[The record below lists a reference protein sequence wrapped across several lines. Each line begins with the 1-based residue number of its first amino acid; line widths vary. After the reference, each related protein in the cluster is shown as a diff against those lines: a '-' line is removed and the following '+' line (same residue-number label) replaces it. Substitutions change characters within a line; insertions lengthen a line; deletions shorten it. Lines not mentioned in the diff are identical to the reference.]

1 MTQFTANELIDA
13 IKRSNTLSE
22 LKQMVGL
29 TESANEQPSENSSPK
44 GIEHDLC
51 KFEDLELVTDEKM
64 QKALR
69 DLQIEDDE
77 DITAMMIIVSDSN
90 TIEERNGG
98 CILID
103 KDGSTSYY
111 LPEREGY
118 DQIQRASLQECLDLL
133 SDNPEQALEFFTPKI
148 SVDLS

>member
-1 MTQFTANELIDA
+1 MTQFTANELIEA
-13 IKRSNTLSE
+13 IKRATTLSE
-22 LKQMVGL
+22 LKQMIGV
-29 TESANEQPSENSSPK
+29 TESVHNQSSETPTPNRIESS
-44 GIEHDLC
+44 IC
-51 KFEDLELVTDEKM
+51 KFEDLELVTDKKM

-118 DQIQRASLQECLDLL
+118 DQIQRASLKECFDLL
-133 SDNPEQALEFFTPKI
+133 SDNPEKALEFFTPK
-148 SVDLS
+148 LSLDGI